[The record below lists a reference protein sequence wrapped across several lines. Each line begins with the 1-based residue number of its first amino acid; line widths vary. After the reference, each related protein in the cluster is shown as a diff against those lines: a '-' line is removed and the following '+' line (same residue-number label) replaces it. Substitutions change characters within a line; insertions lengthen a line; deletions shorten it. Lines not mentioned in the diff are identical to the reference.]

1 VAAPAPPAD
10 HDTTTTDPGEHDKED
25 TFMQVRELMT
35 GKPRYVG
42 GSASLQE
49 AARLMRDLDIGFLPI
64 ADEREQKLQGVVT
77 DRDITV
83 RAVADG
89 RDPAKTAVEDVKSD
103 KVLYCFK
110 GDDVAAAAQSMRK
123 QQVYRLVVLDNR
135 DNKKLCGV
143 ISLGDIVISLGDILR
158 HKQSGLA

>member
-1 VAAPAPPAD
+1 M
-10 HDTTTTDPGEHDKED
+10 
-25 TFMQVRELMT
+25 MQVRELMT
-35 GKPRYVG
+35 DKPRYIS
-42 GSASLQE
+42 GSATLQE

-77 DRDITV
+77 DRDITL

-89 RDPAKTAVEDVKSD
+89 RDPANTKVEDVKSD

-110 GDDVAAAAQSMRK
+110 GDDVTDAAQSMRK
-123 QQVYRLVVLDNR
+123 RQVYRLIVLDDR

-143 ISLGDIVISLGDILR
+143 ISLGDILR
-158 HKQSGLA
+158 HKQSELAEKTAEAIVA